1 MKKTIWI
8 ISIVLIIGIVGYFV
22 WANFFNHKKNNHHSI
37 NTPNPAQMAV
47 KPEGYIV
54 GTKDISDYLKISGT
68 LIPNEETEIR
78 AEVSGRITKLY
89 LPEGANV
96 AQGTLLIKIFDG
108 DLQAQLKKLENQ
120 LLIAQNTEQRQ
131 SSLLKING
139 ISQQEYDLSLLQVQN
154 LKAEIEIIK
163 VNIQK
168 TEIYAPFSGVIG
180 LKNISNGAYITP
192 NTIITTLRQ
201 ITPLKLDFSVPEK
214 YGTELRA
221 GQKINFTLADEKK
234 EYEATILANDQK
246 ISPNSRNLMIRAV
259 VNNQDDKLM
268 AGAFAEVFFDTKPR
282 QKSIVVPSQAIIPQ
296 ARNKQIIVS
305 KQGKASFVNVKTGAR
320 QAEFVEVL
328 EGIQVGDTIAT
339 TGVLFIRPDM
349 PLKFTKIVT
358 PQPPKA
364 E

>member
-1 MKKTIWI
+1 MKKIIWNVI
-8 ISIVLIIGIVGYFV
+8 LVIGVLVGGYFLSSY
-22 WANFFNHKKNNHHSI
+22 FFKHDKNKSQKDA
-37 NTPNPAQMAV
+37 PNPAQMAV
-47 KPEGYIV
+47 KPEGHIV

-78 AEVSGRITKLY
+78 AEVAGRITTLY
-89 LPEGANV
+89 LPEGGYV
-96 AQGTLLIKIFDG
+96 AQGTLLVKIFDG
-108 DLQAQLKKLENQ
+108 DLQAQLKKLDNQ
-120 LLIAQNTEQRQ
+120 LKIAQNTEQRQ
-131 SSLLKING
+131 ISLLKISG

-154 LKAEIEIIK
+154 LKAEIDIIK

-201 ITPLKLDFSVPEK
+201 INPLKLDFSVPEK
-214 YGTELRA
+214 YGAELRA
-221 GQKINFTLADEKK
+221 GQKVNFTLSDEKK

-246 ISPNSRNLMIRAV
+246 INQNSRNLMIRAL
-259 VNNQDDKLM
+259 VNNQDEKLM
-268 AGAFAEVFFDTKPR
+268 AGAFAEVFFSTKPR

-305 KQGKASFVNVKTGAR
+305 KNGKAYFATVKTGAR

-328 EGIQVGDTIAT
+328 EGIQVGDTIAV
-339 TGVLFIRPDM
+339 TGVLFIRPEM
-349 PLKFTKIVT
+349 PLTFTKI
-358 PQPPKA
+358 K
-364 E
+364 